1 MGGYTNRNKEWKS
14 EMLKLLI
21 TVGIGAFIGLTAMAG
36 IACCHVA
43 GSEDDPQEDQ
53 EQMEYLRK
61 WREEYE
67 RKQILES
74 DDVRRKKRR

>member
-1 MGGYTNRNKEWKS
+1 
-14 EMLKLLI
+14 MLKLLI
-21 TVGIGAFIGLTAMAG
+21 TIGIGAFIGLTTMVA
-36 IACCHVA
+36 IACCHVS

-61 WREEYE
+61 WREENE

-74 DDVRRKKRR
+74 DDVRRKKR